1 MAVAVPQQTLESF
14 SPTTGELIGS
24 VPTLRPEDVQ
34 GVVDEVAQVQ
44 PFWAQLPLAERG
56 RYLRR
61 AAQVIL
67 DEIDDIRDL
76 IAREQGKPRTE
87 AYSDGD
93 RAHRRRSALGA
104 EAGQDILAD
113 EEIPSPQPFFKTS
126 ARPSPTSRSASSA

>member
-1 MAVAVPQQTLESF
+1 MPVAVPQQTLESF

-24 VPTLRPEDVQ
+24 VPTLRPENVQ

-56 RYLRR
+56 RHLRR

-76 IAREQGKPRTE
+76 IAREQGKPQTE
-87 AYSDGD
+87 AYLMEIVPTVD
-93 RAHRRRSALGA
+93 ALHWVADSGP
-104 EAGQDILAD
+104 DILAD
-113 EEIPSPQPFFKTS
+113 EKIPSPQLFFKTK
-126 ARPSPTSRSASSA
+126 RS